1 MEHSNR
7 ALTYEQVVWSYKR
20 FKNGYTLQE
29 LSEILFVSIKTIKRS
44 FDYYGLERSHKAGR
58 RVNIWKDK

>member
-7 ALTYEQVVWSYKR
+7 ALTYEQVLWSYKC

-58 RVNIWKDK
+58 RVI

>member
-58 RVNIWKDK
+58 RVI